1 MTCRMRISLDAAGEH
16 YGALAPLDG
25 VEARSLT
32 GDEAA
37 EWIRTAARARHALDG
52 VIAALSARVDELS
65 SLDAGHDRYARARG
79 FASPQQLIA
88 SEGDLSSG
96 DAHKFVELGRMMV
109 AAEDAPVLL
118 SDAGEAEPA
127 LFAYLSGAVARG
139 DLGTDKATVIRG
151 VLEDMANAT
160 VEIERSLVDR
170 ARRKSLRDVREMCSR
185 ELARVDY
192 DSLRAREI
200 RNRQKRF
207 VSFKDMG
214 GGLVSMHG
222 LLDAETAGPLR
233 AYVEPEVQRQL
244 SLQRDLITQ
253 GELGES
259 ERREVGQVYA
269 DVLADMARHMSG
281 CVEPADGIKT
291 ALVVRVSLEDL
302 ERGVGL
308 AECDTVS
315 GPITI
320 ECLRAMAVDVG
331 VLPMVMGG
339 GSLPLDLG
347 RVKRVYSVPQRIAL
361 GERDKGC
368 AMCGATLARCHAHHI
383 RFWSRNGQ
391 TDLRNGV
398 MLCGGCHHR
407 LHDYGWLVEVD
418 EHDDVWFIPPASVDP
433 QRRRQPACSAR
444 SAA

>member
-1 MTCRMRISLDAAGEH
+1 MRISLDSAGEH

-32 GDEAA
+32 GDEAS
-37 EWIRTAARARHALDG
+37 EWIRRAARARHSLDG

-65 SLDAGHDRYARARG
+65 SLDAGRDRYARARG

-88 SEGDLSSG
+88 SDGDFSSG

-109 AAEDAPVLL
+109 AAEDAPALM
-118 SDAGEAEPA
+118 SDSGEAEPA
-127 LFAYLSGAVARG
+127 LFAYLSGVVSRG
-139 DLGTDKATVIRG
+139 ELGAEKATVIRG
-151 VLEDMANAT
+151 VLEEMSNAT

-170 ARRKSLRDVREMCSR
+170 ARRKSLRDVKEMCTR
-185 ELARVDY
+185 ELARADR
-192 DSLRAREI
+192 DALRAREV

-207 VSFKDMG
+207 VSFKEVG
-214 GGLVSMHG
+214 GGLVSMSG
-222 LLDAETAGPLR
+222 LLDHETVGPLR
-233 AYVEPEVQRQL
+233 AYIEPEVQRQL
-244 SLQRDLITQ
+244 NLQRDMITQ
-253 GELGES
+253 GELGET
-259 ERREVGQVYA
+259 ERRDVGQMYA
-269 DVLADMARHMSG
+269 DVFADMARHMSG

-291 ALVVRVSLEDL
+291 ALVVRVTLDAL

-308 AECDTVS
+308 AECDTIS

-339 GSLPLDLG
+339 ASLPLDLG
-347 RVKRVYSVPQRIAL
+347 RVKRLYTLHQRIAL
-361 GERDKGC
+361 GERDGGC
-368 AMCGATLARCHAHHI
+368 AMCGAALARCHAHHI
-383 RFWSRNGQ
+383 QFWSNDGR

-398 MLCGGCHHR
+398 LLCGGCHHR
-407 LHDYGWLVEVD
+407 LHDYGWRVEVD
-418 EHDDVWFIPPASVDP
+418 EHDDLWFVPPATVDP

>member
-1 MTCRMRISLDAAGEH
+1 MRWIMGSFRAT
-16 YGALAPLDG
+16 
-25 VEARSLT
+25 SILT
-32 GDEAA
+32 GFFAM
-37 EWIRTAARARHALDG
+37 TVPLMP
-52 VIAALSARVDELS
+52 VQAALLRVSPKGARRFPHWYHRQVCRLIGVRLAVEG
-65 SLDAGHDRYARARG
+65 SLA
-79 FASPQQLIA
+79 Q
-88 SEGDLSSG
+88 
-96 DAHKFVELGRMMV
+96 GR
-109 AAEDAPVLL
+109 PVLL
-118 SDAGEAEPA
+118 VCNHTSWLDIPV
-127 LFAYLSGAVARG
+127 LSAVAPVAFVAKKEVARWPFVSW
-139 DLGTDKATVIRG
+139 LAKLQRTVF
-151 VLEDMANAT
+151 
-160 VEIERSLVDR
+160 VDR

-331 VLPMVMGG
+331 AVSVKATTGEGMGFA
-339 GSLPLDLG
+339 G
-347 RVKRVYSVPQRIAL
+347 RSEGAAAHAVCLLVPR
-361 GERDKGC
+361 G
-368 AMCGATLARCHAHHI
+368 
-383 RFWSRNGQ
+383 
-391 TDLRNGV
+391 
-398 MLCGGCHHR
+398 
-407 LHDYGWLVEVD
+407 
-418 EHDDVWFIPPASVDP
+418 
-433 QRRRQPACSAR
+433 
-444 SAA
+444 